1 VNPRRVTTSVLTA
14 GLLAGLVAI
23 VASPALTVDS
33 VAEPAPRPA
42 RSRPPILA
50 QEDTL
55 KVYVVPDTTRVE
67 ASRIPLAEIIRKAQ
81 EGEQHKYD
89 GISTLAFNRT
99 IKLTLVYGGRKQ
111 EKHCFENVTRVYF
124 RSPDGWVEAPLRED
138 RYILEA
144 DGTRKP
150 WEEKDEEVDV
160 TVDEGPENARRLT
173 EMPPYLE
180 DTDKF
185 DFEILHRSIKPDQVL
200 YEIGFT
206 PRSEFDVLP
215 GGRVWLLTNGYQ
227 IVREE
232 YEVHNLPVPWILK
245 SLGLLTREWQQVG
258 DHWLPRRITARVGL
272 RGWIGLGIK
281 DVPETAEVV
290 VLYDAYELDPQ
301 LDPALFDKD
310 RR

>member
-1 VNPRRVTTSVLTA
+1 LLPATGLWVGLAALVLSDALPGGAIAEATS
-14 GLLAGLVAI
+14 
-23 VASPALTVDS
+23 
-33 VAEPAPRPA
+33 RPA
-42 RSRPPILA
+42 TSGPPILA
-50 QEDTL
+50 REDTL
-55 KVYVVPDTTRVE
+55 KVYIVPDTTRVE
-67 ASRIPLAEIIRKAQ
+67 ARRIPLAEIIRKAQ

-89 GISTLAFNRT
+89 GITTLAFNRT
-99 IKLTLVYGGRKQ
+99 IKLTLVYRGRKN
-111 EKHCFENVTRVYF
+111 EKHCFENVSRIYY
-124 RSPDGWVEAPLRED
+124 RSPDGWVEAPLRQD

-150 WEEKDEEVDV
+150 WEEKEEEVDV
-160 TVDEGPENARRLT
+160 TVDDGPESAKRLT
-173 EMPPYLE
+173 EMPAYLE

-232 YEVHNLPVPWILK
+232 YEVKNLPVPWILK
-245 SLGLLTREWQQVG
+245 SIGLLTREWQQVG

-272 RGWIGLGIK
+272 RGWIGFGIK
-281 DVPETAEVV
+281 QVPETAEVV
-290 VLYDAYELDPQ
+290 VVYDDYELDPK
-301 LDPALFDKD
+301 LDPALFDGTG
-310 RR
+310 R

>member
-1 VNPRRVTTSVLTA
+1 MSARLGASSLLAA
-14 GLLAGLVAI
+14 GLWTGLAALVAP
-23 VASPALTVDS
+23 PALTGE
-33 VAEPAPRPA
+33 AAAQTRPRPA
-42 RSRPPILA
+42 PSGPPILA

-55 KVYVVPDTTRVE
+55 QVYVVPETTRVE
-67 ASRIPLAEIIRKAQ
+67 ARRIPLAEIIRKAQ

-89 GISTLAFNRT
+89 GIATLVFNRT

-111 EKHCFENVTRVYF
+111 EKHCFENASRVYY
-124 RSPDGWVEAPLRED
+124 RNPDGWVEAPLRED

-150 WEEKDEEVDV
+150 WEEKEEEVDV
-160 TVDEGPENARRLT
+160 GVGDGPESAKRLT
-173 EMPPYLE
+173 EMPAYLE

-215 GGRVWLLTNGYQ
+215 GGRVWLLTSGYQ

-232 YEVHNLPVPWILK
+232 YEVKNLPVPWLIK
-245 SLGLLTREWQQVG
+245 SVGLLTREWQQVG

-281 DVPETAEVV
+281 QVPETAEVV

-301 LDPALFDKD
+301 LDPALFGGTG
-310 RR
+310 R